1 MHEHAK
7 EAVDVGSALLGW
19 MEDPDTDRGI
29 HFADNAGGWSFRS

>member
-7 EAVDVGSALLGW
+7 EALDVGSALLGW